1 MGSNFDNINS
11 NNNMKKEIENL
22 KIYAFFKS
30 KYENKEAVSSI
41 LNKAYAIEGSK
52 VISFSSAKKLKT
64 NVVAMGVFGKSKEAL
79 QVLNDVEEEMLEEL
93 GYETKRAN
101 FYKKRPTLIYP
112 FHSKLCI

>member
-41 LNKAYAIEGSK
+41 LNKAYS
-52 VISFSSAKKLKT
+52 
-64 NVVAMGVFGKSKEAL
+64 
-79 QVLNDVEEEMLEEL
+79 
-93 GYETKRAN
+93 
-101 FYKKRPTLIYP
+101 
-112 FHSKLCI
+112 